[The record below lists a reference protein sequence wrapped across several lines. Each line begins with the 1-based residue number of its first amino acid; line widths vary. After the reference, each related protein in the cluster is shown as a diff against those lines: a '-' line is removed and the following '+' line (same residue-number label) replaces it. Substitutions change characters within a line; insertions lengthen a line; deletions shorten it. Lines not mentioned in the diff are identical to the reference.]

1 MEAAAQRV
9 KLGQMLVK
17 SPFSFLVPLPSF
29 LLSQCCSVDHR
40 ARCWLIEDV
49 VSVCPPS
56 FNPPRLRCSLSQMV
70 SCRRTMT
77 LSWVFTMRRHRAMF
91 SSSPC
96 SPKMRLKK
104 PLSVCILIPNGAVSR
119 GVNMAL
125 EEEWGSRKGKCPQ
138 QRRLSIF

>member
-17 SPFSFLVPLPSF
+17 SPFSFLAPLPSF

-56 FNPPRLRCSLSQMV
+56 FSPPRLRCSLSQMV

-77 LSWVFTMRRHRAMF
+77 LSWVFTTRQHRAMF

-96 SPKMRLKK
+96 SPQKTSFSLH
-104 PLSVCILIPNGAVSR
+104 PNSQRSCVSWCEHGIGGR
-119 GVNMAL
+119 AGKQ
-125 EEEWGSRKGKCPQ
+125 KGEMSSAKEAQYFLAC
-138 QRRLSIF
+138 